1 MMIRAAGGPGLISP
15 IDFGE
20 RRRPLPRWAWGA
32 IGVSVALHVAGGVVL
47 YNQRF
52 QIDAPPPTAE
62 VERPFTISLQPPP
75 PLERPQPAETP
86 PAPPTPIHKPLL
98 QAPPTVDPLP
108 LPPMEQVVAGPPGGL
123 IVSTASSGVEGGTAT
138 VETPPR
144 PPSVINNPTWA
155 SRPSA
160 DRMARAYPERAVQ
173 RGVSG
178 AADLTCAVRLD
189 GGLTGCRIAGETP
202 SGLGFGRAALGL
214 ARDFRMHPRT
224 VDGQPVGGATVN
236 FTVRFAAGD

>member
-52 QIDAPPPTAE
+52 QIDTPAPPPTATPPIT
-62 VERPFTISLQPPP
+62 VIFQPPA
-75 PLERPQPAETP
+75 QPKTP
-86 PAPPTPIHKPLL
+86 TEKAPAPPTPIHQPVL
-98 QAPPTVDPLP
+98 QVPSTVDPLP
-108 LPPMEQVVAGPPGGL
+108 LPPLENVTASPPGGL
-123 IVSTASSGVEGGTAT
+123 IVSTASSGVEAGTAT
-138 VETPPR
+138 VETPSR
-144 PPSVINNPTWA
+144 PLSVINNPTWA

-160 DRMARAYPERAVQ
+160 DRMARAYPDRAVQ
-173 RGVSG
+173 RGLSG

-202 SGLGFGRAALGL
+202 SGMGFGRAALGL
-214 ARDFRMHPRT
+214 TRDFRMNPRT
-224 VDGQPVGGATVN
+224 VDGQPIGGATVN
-236 FTVRFAAGD
+236 FTVRFAMGD

>member
-20 RRRPLPRWAWGA
+20 RRRPLPRWAWIA
-32 IGVSVALHVAGGVVL
+32 IGASVALHVAGGVVL

-52 QIDAPPPTAE
+52 HIDTPAPPPTATPPIT
-62 VERPFTISLQPPP
+62 VTFQPPSQPKP
-75 PLERPQPAETP
+75 PTEKA
-86 PAPPTPIHKPLL
+86 PAPPTPIHKPVL
-98 QAPPTVDPLP
+98 QVPSTVDPAP
-108 LPPMEQVVAGPPGGL
+108 LTPPLENVTVGPPGAL
-123 IVSTASSGVEGGTAT
+123 IVSTASSGVETGTAT

-160 DRMARAYPERAVQ
+160 DRMARAYPDRAVQ
-173 RGVSG
+173 RGLSG

-202 SGLGFGRAALGL
+202 SGMGFGRAALGL
-214 ARDFRMHPRT
+214 TRDFRMNPRT
-224 VDGQPVGGATVN
+224 VDGQAVGGATVN
-236 FTVRFAAGD
+236 FTVRFAMGD